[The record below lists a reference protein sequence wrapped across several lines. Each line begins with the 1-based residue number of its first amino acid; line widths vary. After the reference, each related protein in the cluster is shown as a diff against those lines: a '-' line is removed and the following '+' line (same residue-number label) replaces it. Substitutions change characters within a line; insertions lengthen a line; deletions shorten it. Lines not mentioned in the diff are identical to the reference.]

1 MPMATT
7 KRDYYEILGVKR
19 EAPAEEIKKA
29 YRQLALK
36 FHPDKNP
43 GNPDAERKFKE
54 AAEAYE
60 ILSDQAKRSRYD
72 RYGHAGMEGVGVH
85 DFRSPD
91 DIMSAFSEIFG
102 DNLFGSFFST
112 RRRGPRA
119 GQDLLMRL
127 EITLEEAAKGVSKPV
142 EIARNEPCEECS
154 GTGAKKGTAPVTCD
168 YCRGQGQ
175 VMQSR
180 GFLQFSTTCPACGGQ
195 GKRIVDPCGK
205 CRGSGRVA
213 RTFSLNVDVPA
224 GVDTGVWLQYR
235 NQGEPGDPGAP
246 RGNLRIQIQ
255 VKPHRFFERQGHD
268 LYCQVPI
275 SFPQAA
281 LGTEV
286 EVPTLEGTERLTI
299 PRGTQS
305 GEVLKLKGRGIP
317 DLHGRGRGDQVLEV
331 VVETPKRL
339 NARQEELL
347 RELAELEHDEVS
359 HRRKSWLDKLKDY
372 FTEDVDQG

>member
-1 MPMATT
+1 
-7 KRDYYEILGVKR
+7 
-19 EAPAEEIKKA
+19 
-29 YRQLALK
+29 
-36 FHPDKNP
+36 
-43 GNPDAERKFKE
+43 
-54 AAEAYE
+54 
-60 ILSDQAKRSRYD
+60 
-72 RYGHAGMEGVGVH
+72 
-85 DFRSPD
+85 
-91 DIMSAFSEIFG
+91 
-102 DNLFGSFFST
+102 
-112 RRRGPRA
+112 
-119 GQDLLMRL
+119 
-127 EITLEEAAKGVSKPV
+127 
-142 EIARNEPCEECS
+142 
-154 GTGAKKGTAPVTCD
+154 
-168 YCRGQGQ
+168 
-175 VMQSR
+175 
-180 GFLQFSTTCPACGGQ
+180 
-195 GKRIVDPCGK
+195 
-205 CRGSGRVA
+205 
-213 RTFSLNVDVPA
+213 
-224 GVDTGVWLQYR
+224 VDTGVWLQYR